1 MQHKIIITILL
12 LVFTPLFLSAE
23 ELESFKTGNTYGYK
37 NESGKVVITAKFDDA
52 NSFSEGLAAVLQNG
66 KWGFID
72 KKGNF
77 VIPAKFDESWS
88 FSEGCREPQAPDADR
103 GNLAIACL
111 DVAKSLF
118 RQIGCNRRRNL
129 HGFYFPGIA
138 SGRERYLR

>member
-23 ELESFKTGNTYGYK
+23 ELESFEKGNKYGYK
-37 NESGKVVITAKFDDA
+37 NESGQIVIPAKFDSA
-52 NSFSEGLAAVLQNG
+52 LEFSEDLAAVMQNG

-77 VIPAKFDESWS
+77 VITAKFDESWS
-88 FSEGCREPQAPDADR
+88 FSEGCREPQATDADR
-103 GNLAIACL
+103 SNIASACL
-111 DVAKSLF
+111 DVEKSLF

-129 HGFYFPGIA
+129 HGSYFPGIA

>member
-37 NESGKVVITAKFDDA
+37 NESGKVVI
-52 NSFSEGLAAVLQNG
+52 
-66 KWGFID
+66 
-72 KKGNF
+72 
-77 VIPAKFDESWS
+77 PAKFNESWS